1 MTTAPAEGPA
11 EGFVDGFVE
20 LGNGGRL
27 FYRREGRGEP
37 LLLVHGF
44 GLDHRVWA
52 PQWPALTADFDVISV
67 DLRGFGR
74 SSPPGAAPYAHHEDL
89 RALVDALGVERTHL
103 IGHSLGGGIAASF
116 AVAYPQRAGRLVLS
130 APLLRGYAGLG
141 ALMALLKSV
150 WQIAAREGLDAARAA
165 WLGADLFAPSL
176 ATPGGAALLPPV
188 MADYSGWHWHHRDP
202 ETGLEPPL
210 AERLHALLTPTLV
223 LVGTRDL
230 PDFVHMGE
238 ALAAQA
244 PHARLELLTDLGHG
258 PSVENPDL
266 FNRLAVE
273 FLKQGQ

>member
-1 MTTAPAEGPA
+1 VNAAPAEGY
-11 EGFVDGFVE
+11 VDGFVE
-20 LGNGGRL
+20 LGGGGRL

-52 PQWPALTADFDVISV
+52 PQWPAFAADFDVISV

-74 SSPPGAAPYAHHEDL
+74 SSLPGAAPYAHHADL
-89 RALVDALGVERTHL
+89 RALLDALGVERAHL

-116 AVAYPQRAGRLVLS
+116 AVAYPQRTGRVVLS

-141 ALMALLKSV
+141 ALMALLKRV
-150 WQIAAREGLDAARAA
+150 WQIAASDGLDAARAA

-188 MADYSGWHWHHRDP
+188 MADYSGWHWQHRDP

-210 AERLHALLTPTLV
+210 AERLHELLAPALI

-230 PDFVHMGE
+230 PDFVQMGE

-244 PHARLELLTDLGHG
+244 PNARLQLLPDLGHG
-258 PSVENPDL
+258 PSVEHPDL
-266 FNRLAVE
+266 FNALTLG
-273 FLKQGQ
+273 FLNDGR